1 MKLYPSSHVDSL
13 KDFLELI
20 NNNQVTL
27 RFGVTRSSVDSPY
40 RGMVSFL
47 NITDETYYKVV
58 SSLKWLGQSDILRK
72 QSKNKWKKVIYS
84 NNLLEMMYG
93 LDGFHQMIVESGK
106 KNPELKKLI
115 DQIQWDD
122 QPSETE
128 SLMMEVCEDLPF

>member
-72 QSKNKWKKVIYS
+72 QSKDKWKKVIYS
-84 NNLLEMMYG
+84 NELLTLMYG

-106 KNPELKKLI
+106 NNPELQKLI
-115 DQIQWDD
+115 DVIKNEYE
-122 QPSETE
+122 PVEKEYT
-128 SLMMEVCEDLPF
+128 MMEVCEDLPF